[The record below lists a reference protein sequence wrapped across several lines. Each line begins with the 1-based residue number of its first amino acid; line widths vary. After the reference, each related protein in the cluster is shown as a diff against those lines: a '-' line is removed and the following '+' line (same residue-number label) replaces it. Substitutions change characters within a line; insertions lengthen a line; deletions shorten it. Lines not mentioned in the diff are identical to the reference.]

1 MGCCCTKPT
10 VQTLLQDTPPSF
22 QVHAYAAP
30 ALAADRFRK
39 VDAILAS
46 LESGAVRLVRGSYL
60 VKLSKAGKAISRR
73 QELPDEAFYD
83 YAELLALLHK
93 LREKWGKYGED
104 KLNENG
110 DIDEFCGDTRF
121 LMLIHALSYRWLEA
135 SHPDREGFH
144 LRIIAEAA
152 QMRIEDET
160 IAGGSL
166 WSDVFEPLG
175 LSKADVDFGLFW
187 DFPSLFQSDRE
198 KGVDDRSDA
207 QKALFK
213 SALAKGGAL
222 NVYYGHKYTNVWIQ
236 SELPEGFGAKMEALG
251 LARTYKESGWCWV
264 ESALSALLKDN
275 LIRFDLAKR
284 NTPGPFDEQFTSY
297 ARLRLRCAVG
307 RDPPL
312 TPLGMSKIVRTAKR
326 FTGKADCDVVDD
338 MYGDFFEAAAPMVE
352 EFEPR
357 DFGWGEAEACAMAEV
372 LPRCVNCCK
381 VSVIDNPLGDAG
393 AKAIY
398 EALDAAPS
406 VQEVGMINCGL
417 GEGSTVS
424 LAAVLQRNTS
434 LTKVVLYG
442 NRGIG
447 DAGGLALAEAI
458 GRNTTLRTLLIM
470 DCGLGDDAKA
480 ALMEAASK
488 RATDNELQLNM

>member
-1 MGCCCTKPT
+1 MLGSN
-10 VQTLLQDTPPSF
+10 PP
-22 QVHAYAAP
+22 P
-30 ALAADRFRK
+30 
-39 VDAILAS
+39 
-46 LESGAVRLVRGSYL
+46 
-60 VKLSKAGKAISRR
+60 
-73 QELPDEAFYD
+73 
-83 YAELLALLHK
+83 
-93 LREKWGKYGED
+93 

-251 LARTYKESGWCWV
+251 LARTYKESVRARTCHV
-264 ESALSALLKDN
+264 HVHMHL
-275 LIRFDLAKR
+275 RR
-284 NTPGPFDEQFTSY
+284 Y
-297 ARLRLRCAVG
+297 ACTHRRRQLVSTATHVHACSC
-307 RDPPL
+307 PL
-312 TPLGMSKIVRTAKR
+312 TVMCACRPWRRGGAGSS
-326 FTGKADCDVVDD
+326 
-338 MYGDFFEAAAPMVE
+338 
-352 EFEPR
+352 PR
-357 DFGWGEAEACAMAEV
+357 
-372 LPRCVNCCK
+372 
-381 VSVIDNPLGDAG
+381 
-393 AKAIY
+393 
-398 EALDAAPS
+398 
-406 VQEVGMINCGL
+406 
-417 GEGSTVS
+417 
-424 LAAVLQRNTS
+424 
-434 LTKVVLYG
+434 
-442 NRGIG
+442 
-447 DAGGLALAEAI
+447 
-458 GRNTTLRTLLIM
+458 
-470 DCGLGDDAKA
+470 
-480 ALMEAASK
+480 
-488 RATDNELQLNM
+488 